1 MPDFNPLSAK
11 GQILLKS
18 LVEQYIVDGQPV
30 GSKRLSESSDL
41 GVSSATIRNVMAD
54 LEEKGFV
61 SSPHT
66 SAGRIPTPM
75 GYRFF
80 VDSLLKVEPLG
91 QIDLKHLQ
99 AQFDPDM
106 TAQELVQSASGM
118 LSEVTHLA
126 GVVTIPRRD
135 QVTLR
140 HVEFLSL
147 NDSRVLA
154 ILVLD
159 DHEVQNR
166 VIYTENEYTEIQ
178 LKEATNF
185 INQSFSGQSLS
196 RIRDRIIVSMKTD
209 RESMNG
215 LMLTSLEMAEK
226 AFTEEDEP
234 NDYIVAGQENLFDLS
249 QSKALED
256 IRELFKAFGL
266 KGDILHLLDRCMESN
281 GMQLFIGQES
291 GYEILDECSVVTSPY
306 QVDGELVGVLG
317 VIGPTRMAYERV
329 IPLVDATARILGAAL
344 NNSRQK

>member
-30 GSKRLSESSDL
+30 GSKRLSESRDL

-166 VIYTENEYTEIQ
+166 VIYAEN
-178 LKEATNF
+178 
-185 INQSFSGQSLS
+185 
-196 RIRDRIIVSMKTD
+196 
-209 RESMNG
+209 
-215 LMLTSLEMAEK
+215 
-226 AFTEEDEP
+226 
-234 NDYIVAGQENLFDLS
+234 
-249 QSKALED
+249 
-256 IRELFKAFGL
+256 
-266 KGDILHLLDRCMESN
+266 
-281 GMQLFIGQES
+281 
-291 GYEILDECSVVTSPY
+291 
-306 QVDGELVGVLG
+306 
-317 VIGPTRMAYERV
+317 
-329 IPLVDATARILGAAL
+329 
-344 NNSRQK
+344 

>member
-1 MPDFNPLSAK
+1 
-11 GQILLKS
+11 
-18 LVEQYIVDGQPV
+18 
-30 GSKRLSESSDL
+30 
-41 GVSSATIRNVMAD
+41 
-54 LEEKGFV
+54 
-61 SSPHT
+61 
-66 SAGRIPTPM
+66 
-75 GYRFF
+75 
-80 VDSLLKVEPLG
+80 
-91 QIDLKHLQ
+91 
-99 AQFDPDM
+99 
-106 TAQELVQSASGM
+106 
-118 LSEVTHLA
+118 
-126 GVVTIPRRD
+126 
-135 QVTLR
+135 
-140 HVEFLSL
+140 
-147 NDSRVLA
+147 
-154 ILVLD
+154 
-159 DHEVQNR
+159 
-166 VIYTENEYTEIQ
+166 

-256 IRELFKAFGL
+256 IRELFKAFSL

>member
-1 MPDFNPLSAK
+1 
-11 GQILLKS
+11 
-18 LVEQYIVDGQPV
+18 
-30 GSKRLSESSDL
+30 
-41 GVSSATIRNVMAD
+41 
-54 LEEKGFV
+54 
-61 SSPHT
+61 
-66 SAGRIPTPM
+66 
-75 GYRFF
+75 
-80 VDSLLKVEPLG
+80 
-91 QIDLKHLQ
+91 
-99 AQFDPDM
+99 
-106 TAQELVQSASGM
+106 
-118 LSEVTHLA
+118 
-126 GVVTIPRRD
+126 
-135 QVTLR
+135 
-140 HVEFLSL
+140 
-147 NDSRVLA
+147 LA

-256 IRELFKAFGL
+256 IRELFKAFSL

>member
-178 LKEATNF
+178 LKEALLYP
-185 INQSFSGQSLS
+185 IC
-196 RIRDRIIVSMKTD
+196 RAR
-209 RESMNG
+209 
-215 LMLTSLEMAEK
+215 A
-226 AFTEEDEP
+226 EDEP

-256 IRELFKAFGL
+256 IRELFKAFSL

>member
-1 MPDFNPLSAK
+1 M
-11 GQILLKS
+11 
-18 LVEQYIVDGQPV
+18 
-30 GSKRLSESSDL
+30 
-41 GVSSATIRNVMAD
+41 
-54 LEEKGFV
+54 
-61 SSPHT
+61 
-66 SAGRIPTPM
+66 
-75 GYRFF
+75 
-80 VDSLLKVEPLG
+80 
-91 QIDLKHLQ
+91 
-99 AQFDPDM
+99 
-106 TAQELVQSASGM
+106 
-118 LSEVTHLA
+118 
-126 GVVTIPRRD
+126 
-135 QVTLR
+135 TLR

-256 IRELFKAFGL
+256 IRELFKAFSL

>member
-99 AQFDPDM
+99 AKFDPDM

-234 NDYIVAGQENLFDLS
+234 NDYIVAGQENLFDL
-249 QSKALED
+249 
-256 IRELFKAFGL
+256 
-266 KGDILHLLDRCMESN
+266 
-281 GMQLFIGQES
+281 
-291 GYEILDECSVVTSPY
+291 
-306 QVDGELVGVLG
+306 
-317 VIGPTRMAYERV
+317 
-329 IPLVDATARILGAAL
+329 
-344 NNSRQK
+344 

>member
-1 MPDFNPLSAK
+1 
-11 GQILLKS
+11 
-18 LVEQYIVDGQPV
+18 
-30 GSKRLSESSDL
+30 
-41 GVSSATIRNVMAD
+41 
-54 LEEKGFV
+54 
-61 SSPHT
+61 
-66 SAGRIPTPM
+66 
-75 GYRFF
+75 
-80 VDSLLKVEPLG
+80 
-91 QIDLKHLQ
+91 
-99 AQFDPDM
+99 
-106 TAQELVQSASGM
+106 
-118 LSEVTHLA
+118 
-126 GVVTIPRRD
+126 
-135 QVTLR
+135 
-140 HVEFLSL
+140 
-147 NDSRVLA
+147 
-154 ILVLD
+154 
-159 DHEVQNR
+159 
-166 VIYTENEYTEIQ
+166 
-178 LKEATNF
+178 
-185 INQSFSGQSLS
+185 
-196 RIRDRIIVSMKTD
+196 MKTD

-256 IRELFKAFGL
+256 IRELFKAFSL